1 MAAVQTI
8 ELTFVTSNE
17 AEAKAL
23 EALLQKLAAQGGDVE
38 VDDVFL
44 DSTNALVTREQ
55 VVTAVLT
62 FSLNVAA
69 GALGNVVYN
78 AFQACPSAQCVANET
93 PLTAKDAQDK
103 AAIEAKLRAAA
114 IPKAK

>member
-1 MAAVQTI
+1 MSATQTI
-8 ELTFVTSNE
+8 ELTFVTSSE
-17 AEAKAL
+17 VEAKAL
-23 EALLQKLAAQGGDVE
+23 EALLQKLAAQGGEVE
-38 VDDVFL
+38 VADVFL

-69 GALGNVVYN
+69 GVLGNVIYN
-78 AFQACPSAQCVANET
+78 AFQASPSAQCVANET

-103 AAIEAKLRAAA
+103 AAVEAKLRAAA
-114 IPKAK
+114 VPKTK

>member
-1 MAAVQTI
+1 MSALQTI
-8 ELTFVTSNE
+8 ELTFVTSSE
-17 AEAKAL
+17 AKAKAL

-38 VDDVFL
+38 VAEVFL

-69 GALGNVVYN
+69 GVLGNVIYN
-78 AFQACPSAQCVANET
+78 AF
-93 PLTAKDAQDK
+93 LGL
-103 AAIEAKLRAAA
+103 IRYL
-114 IPKAK
+114 

>member
-1 MAAVQTI
+1 MSAVQTV
-8 ELTFVTSNE
+8 ELTFVTSSE
-17 AEAKAL
+17 SEAKAL
-23 EALLQKLAAQGGDVE
+23 EGLLQALAAQRGDVE
-38 VDDVFL
+38 VSEVFL

-62 FSLNVAA
+62 FSLNVTA

-78 AFQACPSAQCVANET
+78 AFQASPSAQCVANET

-103 AAIEAKLRAAA
+103 AALEAKLRAAA
-114 IPKAK
+114 VPTAE

>member
-1 MAAVQTI
+1 MAALQTV

-17 AEAKAL
+17 TEAKAL
-23 EALLQKLAAQGGDVE
+23 EAMLKQLVTQGGDVE
-38 VDDVFL
+38 VSEVFL

-62 FSLNVAA
+62 LSLNVTGGVLA
-69 GALGNVVYN
+69 NIVCN
-78 AFQACPSAQCVANET
+78 AFQASPSAQCVANEM

-103 AAIEAKLRAAA
+103 AALDAKLRAAA
-114 IPKAK
+114 TPKAK